1 MAIAFG
7 RRGRDHAASTVR
19 ANPLHHLNRST
30 HMRIVVLLILLSAGM
45 PIAVADDS
53 ALQRCRTMAED
64 AARLACYDA
73 IVDSGAPAA
82 VVVEKPE
89 QFGLP
94 DSARVTPI
102 DTIEST
108 IEGDFRGWG
117 PNERIRLANGQVWE
131 IADGSRG
138 VISGGASKVT
148 IKRGTFGTF
157 FMDFEGRNKSPRVRR
172 VR

>member
-1 MAIAFG
+1 
-7 RRGRDHAASTVR
+7 
-19 ANPLHHLNRST
+19 
-30 HMRIVVLLILLSAGM
+30 MRIFALVILLSAGM
-45 PIAVADDS
+45 PIAVADDP
-53 ALQRCRTMAED
+53 ALQRCRNVVED

-108 IEGDFRGWG
+108 IEGDFTTWG
-117 PNERIRLANGQVWE
+117 PNDRIRLANGQVWE

-138 VISGGASKVT
+138 VVRRGTNKVT

-157 FMDFEGRNKSPRVRR
+157 FMDFEGPNKSPRVRR